1 MKIKNI
7 YLPALILMA
16 ASLMSACGA
25 NPSAFPTLPAPPDPT
40 PSQKSL
46 LPTAQPPQPTSTPE
60 PTPLPVDAGTIPDQP
75 DANVVHVRAVLAED
89 DSWTFHVTVEHPDTG
104 WDNYTDGWNVVTP
117 EGTVLKVT
125 PGDPFTRLL
134 LHPHEN
140 EQPFTR
146 SQSGIF
152 IPTGITQVSIR
163 AHDIVN
169 GFGGLEVTVDLEKD
183 SGPGYEVER

>member
-1 MKIKNI
+1 
-7 YLPALILMA
+7 MA
-16 ASLMSACGA
+16 AFLVSACGA
-25 NPSAFPTLPAPPDPT
+25 KTSAVPTLPAPPDPT
-40 PSQKSL
+40 PYLEALS
-46 LPTAQPPQPTSTPE
+46 PTAQPPQPTSTPE
-60 PTPLPVDAGTIPDQP
+60 PIPLPADTGTIPDQP

-89 DSWTFHVTVEHPDTG
+89 ASWTFHVTVEHPDTG
-104 WDNYTDGWNVVTP
+104 WDNYTNGWDVVTP

-146 SQSGIF
+146 SQNGIL
-152 IPTGITQVSIR
+152 IPAGITQVRVR

-169 GFGGLEVTVDLEKD
+169 GFGGLEVTVDLDKD
-183 SGPGYEVER
+183 SGPDYEVVR